1 MKLLLQVIIIISLI
15 HVVSAQEVSERTR
28 KNVNEIGKTLD
39 NFNRKPQWQQK
50 YEIYMTGG
58 NYLMNNNDFANA
70 VKSFNKAL
78 AIVPNSQEALVAKN
92 YCRQMLK
99 EKSKGRRNK

>member
-1 MKLLLQVIIIISLI
+1 MKLLIQVIIIASFI
-15 HVVSAQEVSERTR
+15 HMASAQEVSDQTR
-28 KNVNEIGKTLD
+28 KNANEISKTLD

-58 NYLMNNNDFANA
+58 NYLMNNNDYANA
-70 VKSFNKAL
+70 IKSFNKAL

-99 EKSKGRRNK
+99 EQSKGRRK

>member
-1 MKLLLQVIIIISLI
+1 MRILVTIILAICIIQI
-15 HVVSAQEVSERTR
+15 ASAQEVSERTR
-28 KNVNEIGKTLD
+28 KNVNEIDKTLD

-58 NYLMNNNDFANA
+58 NYLMNNNDYANA

-99 EKSKGRRNK
+99 EKSRGRRR